1 MASGVALAVEVQVE
15 VQVQVQV
22 QAEAEVDAAVGT
34 MESVEAV
41 QARWAVQEE
50 ASAGQAQERAKQSS
64 GRASVRLGAGLAGG
78 RRWGKGCGRWRALG
92 ALPSL
97 LAREPEAR
105 TERNV
110 QVEVAQ

>member
-22 QAEAEVDAAVGT
+22 QAEAEVEAAAGT
-34 MESVEAV
+34 MELEEAV

-64 GRASVRLGAGLAGG
+64 SRATARCGTGG
-78 RRWGKGCGRWRALG
+78 WPEMGKGCGRWRALG

-105 TERNV
+105 TEHNV
-110 QVEVAQ
+110 QVEVAH

>member
-1 MASGVALAVEVQVE
+1 MASGVALAVEVEGQVE
-15 VQVQVQV
+15 
-22 QAEAEVDAAVGT
+22 AEAEVDAAAGT
-34 MESVEAV
+34 MELEEAV

-64 GRASVRLGAGLAGG
+64 SRATARCGTGG
-78 RRWGKGCGRWRALG
+78 WPEMGKGCGRWRALG

-105 TERNV
+105 TEHNV

>member
-1 MASGVALAVEVQVE
+1 ME
-15 VQVQVQV
+15 
-22 QAEAEVDAAVGT
+22 EAA
-34 MESVEAV
+34 
-41 QARWAVQEE
+41 QARWAVQEK

>member
-1 MASGVALAVEVQVE
+1 MASGVALAVEVE
-15 VQVQVQV
+15 VQVE
-22 QAEAEVDAAVGT
+22 AEAEVDAAAGT
-34 MESVEAV
+34 IALEEAV
-41 QARWAVQEE
+41 QARWAVPEK
-50 ASAGQAQERAKQSS
+50 ASAGQAQVRAKQSS
-64 GRASVRLGAGLAGG
+64 SRASVRLGAGLAGG